1 VYDVIYNPEKTKF
14 LNDAEKRGAKII
26 NGLGMLFYQGISAYE
41 IWTGVKFTEDK
52 LKSVYESFKKIF
64 AA

>member
-1 VYDVIYNPEKTKF
+1 VYDVIYILKKPNFSMMLK
-14 LNDAEKRGAKII
+14 KRGKII

-41 IWTGVKFTEDK
+41 IWTGVKLPRIN
-52 LKSVYESFKKIF
+52 LKVFMNLSKIF